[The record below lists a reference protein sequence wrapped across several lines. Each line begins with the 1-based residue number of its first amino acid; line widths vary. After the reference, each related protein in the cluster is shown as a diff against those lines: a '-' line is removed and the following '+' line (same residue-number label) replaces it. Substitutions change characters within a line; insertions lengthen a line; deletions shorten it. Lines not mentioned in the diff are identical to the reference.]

1 MDFFDQLQRDD
12 LPRVSH
18 PGLARD
24 VRRSSRAV
32 QPLVRLFRRR
42 LRPLKPLALVNGMVA
57 YDLTQPP
64 LESEPSMRIMRTA
77 FRHRFLRHEPRPIT
91 LVLMT
96 TAACNMRC
104 RHCSAERTMRRGGNS
119 LSYEELCDVLDQ
131 FVELGGASVVFSGGE
146 PTLHPRLLDLVAR
159 VPASKA
165 ITAMFTNGSRIDATL
180 AGELYS
186 AGMYSVLVSI
196 DSPERCEHDAWRGS
210 EGAFDRGLQAAR
222 HVREAGMLAGL
233 SSYMSRD
240 GLVHGGF
247 QKLTRLA
254 EDVGVHQLFL
264 FDAVPTGAL
273 LHDTEMILGPGN
285 RARLREMVSSYNGL
299 PYGPGI
305 MGQSWVN
312 SSEGCGCFAGFYQ
325 TYLSADG
332 ELTPCDFTPISF
344 GNVREA
350 PLLDLWRAMRA
361 SPEWGRRF
369 GECRMQDP
377 EFRRTHIDVIPEDEP
392 LPVRYQR
399 ILELGG
405 GRGGGGG

>member
-1 MDFFDQLQRDD
+1 LDFFDQLSRDD
-12 LPRVSH
+12 LPRVAH
-18 PGLARD
+18 PTLARD
-24 VRRSSRAV
+24 RRASSRMV
-32 QPLVRLFRRR
+32 MPLVRLFRRR
-42 LRPLKPLALVNGMVA
+42 LEPLKPLALVNGMVA

-77 FRHRFLRHEPRPIT
+77 FRHRFLRQEALPIT

-104 RHCSAERTMRRGGNS
+104 RHCSAERTMRQGGNG
-119 LSYEELCDVLDQ
+119 LSYEELCDVIDQ
-131 FVELGGASVVFSGGE
+131 FLEMGGSSVVFSGGE

-159 VPASKA
+159 VPANKA
-165 ITAMFTNGSRIDATL
+165 ITTMFTNGSRVDRSYAD
-180 AGELYS
+180 ELYS
-186 AGMYSVLVSI
+186 AGMFSALVSI
-196 DSPERCEHDAWRGS
+196 DSPDAAEHDSRRNS
-210 EGAFDRGLQAAR
+210 EGAFDQAVQAAR
-222 HVREAGMLAGL
+222 AVREAGMLAGL
-233 SSYMSRD
+233 SSYMSRGD
-240 GLVHGGF
+240 LVAGGF
-247 QKLTRLA
+247 AKLTRLA

-273 LHDTEMILGPGN
+273 IHDTEMILGPGN
-285 RARLREMVSSYNGL
+285 RAKLRDMVSAYNGL

-325 TYLSADG
+325 AYLTADG
-332 ELTPCDFTPISF
+332 EFTPCDFTPISF

-377 EFRRTHIDVIPEDEP
+377 EFRRTHIDVIPDDEP
-392 LPVRYQR
+392 LPVRYER
-399 ILELGG
+399 VLELGDSQD
-405 GRGGGGG
+405 

>member
-1 MDFFDQLQRDD
+1 MDFYDQLQRDD

-24 VRRSSRAV
+24 RRPASRAV
-32 QPLVRLFRRR
+32 RPILKLFRRR
-42 LRPLKPLALVNGMVA
+42 LRPLKPLAMVNGMVA

-77 FRHRFLRHEPRPIT
+77 VRHRFLRQEARPISM
-91 LVLMT
+91 VLMT
-96 TAACNMRC
+96 TGACNMHC
-104 RHCSAERTMRRGGNS
+104 RHCSAERYMRRGGNS
-119 LSYEELCDVLDQ
+119 LSYEELCDVIDQ
-131 FVELGGASVVFSGGE
+131 FVEMGGASVVFSGGE

-159 VPASKA
+159 VPADKA
-165 ITAMFTNGSRIDATL
+165 ITAMFTNGSRVDRAY
-180 AGELYS
+180 ADELYS

-196 DSPERCEHDAWRGS
+196 DSTDACEHDARRDS
-210 EGAFDRGLQAAR
+210 EGAWAKGLEAAR

-233 SSYMSRD
+233 SSYMSRGD
-240 GLVHGGF
+240 LVAGGF
-247 QKLTRLA
+247 QKITRLA
-254 EDVGVHQLFL
+254 EDIGVHQLFL

-285 RARLREMVSSYNGL
+285 RAKLRDMVSSYNGL

-325 TYLSADG
+325 CYLTADG
-332 ELTPCDFTPISF
+332 EFTPCDFTPVSF

-361 SPEWGRRF
+361 SPEWGKRF

-377 EFRRTHIDVIPEDEP
+377 DFRRDHIDVIPDDEP
-392 LPVRYQR
+392 LPVRYDR
-399 ILELGG
+399 ITELR
-405 GRGGGGG
+405 GRGR

>member
-1 MDFFDQLQRDD
+1 M
-12 LPRVSH
+12 PI
-18 PGLARD
+18 
-24 VRRSSRAV
+24 
-32 QPLVRLFRRR
+32 VRLFRRR
-42 LRPLKPLALVNGMVA
+42 LKPLKPLAMVNGMVA

-64 LESEPSMRIMRTA
+64 LGSEPSMRIMRTA
-77 FRHRFLRHEPRPIT
+77 FRHRFMRQEARPIT
-91 LVLMT
+91 MVLMT
-96 TAACNMRC
+96 TAACNMHC
-104 RHCSAERTMRRGGNS
+104 RHCSAERTMKDGGNS
-119 LSYEELCDVLDQ
+119 LSYEELCDAIDQ
-131 FVELGGASVVFSGGE
+131 FIELGGASVVFSGGE

-159 VPASKA
+159 IPADKA
-165 ITAMFTNGSRIDATL
+165 IATMFTNGSRIDRAY
-180 AGELYS
+180 ADELYS
-186 AGMYSVLVSI
+186 AGMFSVLTSI
-196 DSPERCEHDAWRGS
+196 DSPDSCEHDANRNT
-210 EGAFDRGLQAAR
+210 EGAFDQAVRSAR

-233 SSYMSRD
+233 SSYMSR
-240 GLVHGGF
+240 GNLVDGGF

-285 RARLREMVSSYNGL
+285 RAKLRDLVSSYNGL

-325 TYLSADG
+325 CYLTADG
-332 ELTPCDFTPISF
+332 EFTPCDFTPISF

-361 SPEWGRRF
+361 SPEWGKRF

-377 EFRRTHIDVIPEDEP
+377 DFRRENIDVIPDGEP
-392 LPVRYQR
+392 LPVRYER
-399 ILELGG
+399 VKSLGRE
-405 GRGGGGG
+405 RGAT

>member
-1 MDFFDQLQRDD
+1 VDFFDQLSRED
-12 LPRVSH
+12 LPRVAH

-24 VRRSSRAV
+24 RRPASKAV
-32 QPLVRLFRRR
+32 MPLVRLFRRR
-42 LRPLKPLALVNGMVA
+42 LRPLKPLAMVNGMVA

-77 FRHRFLRHEPRPIT
+77 FRHRFLRQEARPIT
-91 LVLMT
+91 MVMMT
-96 TAACNMRC
+96 TGACNMRC
-104 RHCSAERTMRRGGNS
+104 RHCSAERTMKDGGNS
-119 LSYEELCDVLDQ
+119 LSYEELCDVIDQ

-159 VPASKA
+159 VPADKA
-165 ITAMFTNGSRIDATL
+165 ITAMFTNGSRIDPVYAQ
-180 AGELYS
+180 ELYS

-196 DSPERCEHDAWRGS
+196 DSPDACDHDARRRTD
-210 EGAFDRGLQAAR
+210 GAFDQAVKAAGA
-222 HVREAGMLAGL
+222 VREAGMLAGL
-233 SSYMSRD
+233 SSYMSRGD
-240 GLVHGGF
+240 LVSGGF

-285 RARLREMVSSYNGL
+285 RAKLRDMVSSYNGL

-325 TYLSADG
+325 CYLTADG
-332 ELTPCDFTPISF
+332 EFTPCDFTPISF

-350 PLLDLWRAMRA
+350 PLLDLWRAMRD

-369 GECRMQDP
+369 SECRMQDP
-377 EFRRTHIDVIPEDEP
+377 EFRRTHIDVIPEEEP
-392 LPVRYQR
+392 LPVRYDRVRQ
-399 ILELGG
+399 L
-405 GRGGGGG
+405 GRGIAGGH

>member
-1 MDFFDQLQRDD
+1 MDFFEQLSRED
-12 LPRVSH
+12 LPRVAH
-18 PGLARD
+18 PSLRRD
-24 VRRSSRAV
+24 KRPASRAIK
-32 QPLVRLFRRR
+32 PLVSLFRRR
-42 LRPLKPLALVNGMVA
+42 LEPLKPLALVNGMVA

-77 FRHRFLRHEPRPIT
+77 FRHRFLRQEARPIT

-104 RHCSAERTMRRGGNS
+104 RHCSAERTMKHGGNS
-119 LSYEELCDVLDQ
+119 LSYEELCDVIDQ
-131 FVELGGASVVFSGGE
+131 FIELGGATVVFSGGE

-159 VPASKA
+159 IPASKA
-165 ITAMFTNGSRIDATL
+165 ISCMFTNGSRIDRAY
-180 AGELYS
+180 ADELYS
-186 AGMYSVLVSI
+186 AGMYSALVSI
-196 DSPERCEHDAWRGS
+196 DSPDSCEHDARRNT
-210 EGAFDRGLQAAR
+210 EGAFDQAVRAAGA
-222 HVREAGMLAGL
+222 VREAGMLSGL
-233 SSYMSRD
+233 SSYMSRGD
-240 GLVHGGF
+240 LVSGGF
-247 QKLTRLA
+247 RRITRLA

-273 LHDTEMILGPGN
+273 LHDTEMILGPDN
-285 RARLREMVSSYNGL
+285 RAKLRDMVSSYNGL

-325 TYLSADG
+325 AYLTADG
-332 ELTPCDFTPISF
+332 EFTPCDFTPISF

-361 SPEWGRRF
+361 SPEWGVRF

-377 EFRRTHIDVIPEDEP
+377 DFRRENIDVIPDDEP
-392 LPVRYQR
+392 LPVRYERVKQ
-399 ILELGG
+399 L
-405 GRGGGGG
+405 GRGTAGAS